1 MLYAGMP
8 GSGSPLEWPAA
19 VTRFRPQAISLG
31 EEPEIMA
38 LSPDYRSY
46 SGVSGSAA
54 TQAVVDAGLRAY
66 MLRVYNWMASG
77 LLLTGIVAYVIVN
90 TSLFGLFYHQVV
102 TPAGTAIQ
110 PTGLAVI
117 SIFAP
122 LVFVMVMSF
131 GVNRLSRTTA
141 QTLYWLF
148 CAAMGA
154 SLTNIFLIYTADSIV
169 RVFFITAAT
178 FGAVSLYGYTTRSD
192 LSRMGSF
199 LFMGLIGII
208 IAALVNM
215 FMQSTALQFAIS
227 IIGVIVFTGLTAY
240 DTQRIKADYLQ
251 FAYSYGPEQAAKRS
265 VYDALSLYLNFINL
279 FMLLLQLLGNR
290 NSR

>member
-1 MLYAGMP
+1 
-8 GSGSPLEWPAA
+8 
-19 VTRFRPQAISLG
+19 
-31 EEPEIMA
+31 MA

-46 SGVSGSAA
+46 TGVSGSAA

-77 LLLTGIVAYVIVN
+77 LVLTGIVAYLIVN
-90 TSLFGLFYHQVV
+90 TSVVNLFYHRVATSAGVV
-102 TPAGTAIQ
+102 VQ
-110 PTGLAVI
+110 PTGLAVL
-117 SIFAP
+117 SIFVP

-131 GVNRLSRTTA
+131 GINRLSRRAA

-154 SLTNIFLIYTADSIV
+154 SLANIFFMYTGESIV
-169 RVFFITAAT
+169 RVFFITAGT
-178 FGAVSLYGYTTRSD
+178 FAGVSLYGYTTRTD
-192 LSRMGSF
+192 LSRFSSF

-215 FMQSTALQFAIS
+215 FMQSTAVQFAIS
-227 IIGVIVFTGLTAY
+227 VIGVLVFTGLTAY
-240 DTQRIKADYLQ
+240 DTQRIKANYVQ
-251 FAYSYGPEQAAKRS
+251 YAYASGPEMAAKRS

-279 FMLLLQLLGNR
+279 FMLLLQLFGTR
-290 NSR
+290 SR